1 MTSGNAIVDAVSRI
15 NFSGDI
21 TPRIWRK
28 TITKKNGKP
37 YPLARDLLSDFVYFY
52 RAIEETDPM
61 TGAVTMKKRFEYD
74 LLYKTYSQM
83 QEEYGESASTLR
95 RAINRLEEIGVI
107 KKHLRT
113 IEKNGMRF
121 NNVLFIELV
130 PSVLVSLTYPED
142 KPKTNNISEMLSE
155 NPDKVKDENEEVR
168 ADGERSDEA
177 ETFPA
182 EDGMIK
188 DETENSIETVEKALK
203 DGGTIPPPIKNDRR
217 VLSKMTG
224 HTENTTRNNNIYNI
238 HPSISNSIQ
247 DNPYR
252 QTGREEVLEPY
263 PLDAI
268 RELFGLDGSDVTE
281 TEDVTSEDI
290 DNLLYVVYDAM
301 NTSKQTIS
309 IAGEKKPVPMVIS
322 KLSKLNREHLIYAIR
337 QFKSQHGRIRN
348 QAAYLLTI
356 LYRSQEQMA
365 LDKLNQKS
373 METKAPPVAEAENI
387 PVRPVRKNQFQK
399 FPQRDYTSQQY
410 ESLEKQLL
418 RQNKLIQG
426 GKDNESGRH

>member
-28 TITKKNGKP
+28 TITKENGKP
-37 YPLARDLLSDFVYFY
+37 YPLARDMLSDIVYFY

-61 TGAVTMKKRFEYD
+61 TGVVTMKKRFEYD

-95 RAINRLEEIGVI
+95 RAINRLEQIGVI

-113 IEKNGMRF
+113 IEKNGMRY

-130 PSVLVSLTYPED
+130 PSVLLALTYPED
-142 KPKTNNISEMLSE
+142 KTKTKNISEMLSE
-155 NPDKVKDENEEVR
+155 NSDKVKDENEEIC
-168 ADGERSDEA
+168 ADGERSDVA

-182 EDGMIK
+182 GDEIIK
-188 DETENSIETVEKALK
+188 EGEENSLETEEKVLK
-203 DGGTIPPPIKNDRR
+203 EGGDIHPPIKNDKTL
-217 VLSKMTG
+217 LSKMTE
-224 HTENTTRNNNIYNI
+224 HTENTTQNNNIYNI

-247 DNPYR
+247 DNSY

-268 RELFGLDGSDVTE
+268 RELFGLDGSEVTE

-309 IAGEKKPVPMVIS
+309 IAGEKKPVPMVIN

-337 QFKSQHGRIRN
+337 QFKSQHIRIRN

-365 LDKLNQKS
+365 WDKQNQKS
-373 METKAPPVAEAENI
+373 MGTKAPPVAETKNI
-387 PVRPVRKNQFQK
+387 LVSPVRKNQFQK

-418 RQNKLIQG
+418 RQNKLIG
-426 GKDNESGRH
+426 GKDNEPG